1 MDLMASTITISSVFT
16 IGMFVLGFLTYKT
29 NKKKVDNEDT
39 SKEKENEARL
49 VKIEALLVNID
60 KNTDNLN
67 QRVDSHD
74 KWLTRHESEIK
85 VLQEKAR
92 KGGK

>member
-1 MDLMASTITISSVFT
+1 MDLMASTITISSVFS

-29 NKKKVDNEDT
+29 NKKKVNDDDT
-39 SKEKENEARL
+39 EKAKENEARL

-60 KNTDNLN
+60 KNTNNLN

-74 KWLTRHESEIK
+74 KWLTRHESRIS
-85 VLQEKAR
+85 VLETK
-92 KGGK
+92 KGK